1 MEGVK
6 SKKAVS
12 PQARIHTLVLPLGEY
27 SLLLPSALIAE
38 VVNVVELSSLPLAP
52 PWLRGMMNWRS
63 RPVPV
68 ISFDHLLG
76 NAMPSVGPRSKIVV
90 FYPLEGRNAWEFFGI
105 ISNAEPQPRT
115 FHDAE
120 ALANVVENKNRFIA
134 MTVQLDKLQV
144 GIPDL
149 AALKELFF
157 PR

>member
-12 PQARIHTLVLPLGEY
+12 PQARIHTLVLPLSAY
-27 SLLLPSALIAE
+27 SLLIPSALIAE
-38 VVNVVELSSLPLAP
+38 VVNVVELGSLPLAP
-52 PWLRGMMNWRS
+52 PWQRGLMNWRS

-76 NAMPSVGPRSKIVV
+76 NGTPPVTPRSKIVV
-90 FYPLEGRNAWEFFGI
+90 FYPLEGRNPWEFFGI
-105 ISNAEPQPRT
+105 VSSAEPQPRT

-120 ALANVVENKNRFIA
+120 ALANVVENNSPYIA
-134 MTVQLDKLQV
+134 MAIQLDKLQV

-149 AALKELFF
+149 AALKDLFF